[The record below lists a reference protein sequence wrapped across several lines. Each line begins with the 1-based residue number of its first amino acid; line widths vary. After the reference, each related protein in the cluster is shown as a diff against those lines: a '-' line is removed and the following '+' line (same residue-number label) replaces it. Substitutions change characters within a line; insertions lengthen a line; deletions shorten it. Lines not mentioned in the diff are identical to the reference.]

1 MPVTITASVEIPERE
16 LAFTFARS
24 AKPGGQNVNKV
35 NTRATLSFDV
45 RRSAALT
52 DAQKER
58 ISAALA
64 GRMTADGV
72 LQIVVQ
78 EHRTQSANRRA
89 AIERFAS
96 LLAGALRTP
105 KKRRPTRPGRGAV
118 ERRLR
123 AKSRKSGV
131 KAGRSWRPD
140 GGGPD

>member
-1 MPVTITASVEIPERE
+1 MPVTITATVRIPERE
-16 LAFTFARS
+16 LTFAFSRS

-35 NTRATLSFDV
+35 NTRVTLSFDV
-45 RRSAALT
+45 RGSASLT

-58 ISAALA
+58 ITVALA
-64 GRMTADGV
+64 GRMTADGI
-72 LQIVVQ
+72 LQVVAQ
-78 EHRTQSANRRA
+78 EHRTQAANRRA
-89 AIERFAS
+89 AMERFAS

-105 KKRRPTRPGRGAV
+105 KRRRPTRPGRGAV

-131 KAGRSWRPD
+131 KSGRSWRPE